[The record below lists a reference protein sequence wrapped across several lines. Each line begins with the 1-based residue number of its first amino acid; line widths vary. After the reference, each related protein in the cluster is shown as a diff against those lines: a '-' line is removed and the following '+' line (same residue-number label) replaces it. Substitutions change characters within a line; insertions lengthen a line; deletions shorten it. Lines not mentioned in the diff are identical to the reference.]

1 MSEPIKETVQAAEE
15 TVRTGWTKVRRYS
28 RAALG
33 AIPTL
38 WSKTREIDIL
48 MYSSALA
55 FSVLLTVVPLLLLSA
70 SAIGILF
77 SSAETVTQ
85 LKAILDAAVPPQP
98 FAANIKD
105 SILNAV
111 TDLAAYRTSLGLV
124 GFVFLTFTASFLF
137 DIVRTVLHKIYRI
150 PRTRGLIASFLHDLG
165 FVFLAFVLLI
175 ASNLAVWVV
184 RLLEGA
190 LREYPEI
197 YRRILPE
204 FLETLP
210 VSVVILLTAVMFFV
224 IYRFLTD
231 TKPPRAAAIA
241 STVTMTVLWLAA
253 GKIFSVYLTR
263 FSLIGSLY
271 GPYAF
276 ILVLLLWVYYSGMAF
291 VFGAIVG
298 EAFWEQ
304 LRRLTSEE
312 EGG

>member
-15 TVRTGWTKVRRYS
+15 TVRTGWTKLRQYS
-28 RAALG
+28 QAALR
-33 AIPTL
+33 ALPTL
-38 WSKTREIDIL
+38 WPKTKEIDIL

-70 SAIGILF
+70 SAIGIVF
-77 SSAETVTQ
+77 SSSETVTQ

-150 PRTRGLIASFLHDLG
+150 PRKRGLIASFLHDLG

-190 LREYPEI
+190 LQEYPEI

-210 VSVVILLTAVMFFV
+210 VSVVILLTAVMFYI

-241 STVTMTVLWLAA
+241 STVTMTALWLVA

-304 LRRLTSEE
+304 LRRLESEQ

>member
-1 MSEPIKETVQAAEE
+1 MNEPIKETVQAAEE

-28 RAALG
+28 RAG
-33 AIPTL
+33 FRTIPTL
-38 WSKTREIDIL
+38 WTKVKEIDIL

-70 SAIGILF
+70 SVIGIIF
-77 SSAETVTQ
+77 SSSEAVNQ
-85 LKAILDAAVPPQP
+85 LKAILDAAVPAQP
-98 FAANIKD
+98 FAENIKD
-105 SILNAV
+105 SIVMAV

-124 GFVFLTFTASFLF
+124 GVVFLAFTASFLF

-150 PRTRGLIASFLHDLG
+150 PRKRGLVASFFHDLG

-175 ASNLAVWVV
+175 ASNLAVWVI
-184 RLLEGA
+184 RLAEGT
-190 LREYPEI
+190 LQKYPEI
-197 YRRILPE
+197 YRRIFPE
-204 FLETLP
+204 FLETHP
-210 VSVVILLTAVMFFV
+210 VSAVILLTAVMFYV
-224 IYRFLTD
+224 VYRFLTD

-241 STVTMTVLWLAA
+241 STVTMTLLWMAA

-263 FSLIGSLY
+263 YSLIGSLY

-304 LRRLTSEE
+304 LRALNDEQKP
-312 EGG
+312 